1 MTRTFHSALMCA
13 SLLAAASAHGAQP
26 SDAQARYRA
35 DRAACESGAANQE
48 RSACLREASAA
59 LQAARSGQLAD
70 ADERQLEQNRVI
82 RCNPLPQEDREDC
95 VRRMNGE
102 GTTSGSVGG
111 GGIYRE
117 LVRPVAP
124 Q

>member
-1 MTRTFHSALMCA
+1 MTGTFLSALMCA
-13 SLLAAASAHGAQP
+13 SLLAATAAHGAKP

-35 DRAACESGAANQE
+35 DRAACESGQANQE

-59 LQAARSGQLAD
+59 LQAARSGQFSD
-70 ADERQLEQNRVI
+70 TDERQLEQNRTI
-82 RCNPLPQEDREDC
+82 RCNTLPQGDREDC